1 MTAISEAIHG
11 QQRLY
16 HPMNRSLGN
25 RSNAGGLLLL
35 QKKTRRIRRY
45 IDIHINPD
53 DNPSSLTK
61 NFSFL
66 PSKTWHSHLKRFDYL
81 FVAGNDYLV
90 MSVTHLVSFK

>member
-11 QQRLY
+11 QQRPY
-16 HPMNRSLGN
+16 YPMDRSLGN

-45 IDIHINPD
+45 IDIHIYQE

-66 PSKTWHSHLKRFDYL
+66 PSKTWHIDLLY
-81 FVAGNDYLV
+81 
-90 MSVTHLVSFK
+90 